1 MADPVS
7 WLMIEPGWR
16 VDASDGTEVGRVEE
30 VTGDSSHDIF
40 DGLAIAFSALGRQH
54 YVPAEQV
61 GPITE
66 GVVTLNLDKAA
77 IAKLADFNEPA
88 EEEEIESEKAPLSTR
103 VRSFERKP
111 TFDRTPEPVP
121 LLRRVLEWLGLAGK
135 R

>member
-7 WLMIEPGWR
+7 WLLIEPGWR
-16 VDASDGTEVGRVEE
+16 VVSADGTDVGRIEE

-61 GPITE
+61 GTITD
-66 GVVTLNLDKAA
+66 GVVQLQLDAA
-77 IAKLADFNEPA
+77 GVAKLADFDEPA
-88 EEEEIESEKAPLSTR
+88 EEEQIEPEKAPLTTR
-103 VRSFERKP
+103 ARELERKP
-111 TFDRTPEPVP
+111 TFDKRSEPVP
-121 LLRRVLEWLGLAGK
+121 LLRRVLEWFGLAGK